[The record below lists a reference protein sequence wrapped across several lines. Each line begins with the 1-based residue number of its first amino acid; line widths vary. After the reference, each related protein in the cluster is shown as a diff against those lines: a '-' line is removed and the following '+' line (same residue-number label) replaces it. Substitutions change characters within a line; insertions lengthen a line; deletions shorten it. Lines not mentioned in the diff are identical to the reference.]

1 MDQPEDRRDETLVPA
16 TVPPPG
22 STEETA
28 PPAIPPTLEP
38 PPERYPFWG
47 YSDFLL
53 FAGLA
58 IPSLLVGVLTVR
70 TILTLLRIRTT
81 LRAAELVPE
90 QFLGYLLLFG
100 ALALI
105 FRVQY
110 GKPFWKSLGWVPF
123 RIPFSLVVA
132 AGVATAFGVAYVS
145 TLLRTPNT
153 PNAMTELMRERS
165 AVILL
170 AVFGTT
176 VGPLCE
182 ELAFRGFLQPLLV
195 RTFGAVPG
203 ILLAALPF
211 GLLHFQEYGYSWRHV
226 VLISLAGSA
235 FGWMRHVSGSTKA
248 ATLMHASYNALFFA
262 VSFGNFA
269 QT

>member
-1 MDQPEDRRDETLVPA
+1 MDQPEDRREETLVPA
-16 TVPPPG
+16 FVPPDA
-22 STEETA
+22 TEDSG
-28 PPAIPPTLEP
+28 PPATPPPPEP
-38 PPERYPFWG
+38 APERYPFWG

-58 IPSLLVGVLTVR
+58 IPSLLVGLITVR
-70 TILTLLRIRTT
+70 TILRLLRIRTT
-81 LRAAELVPE
+81 VQAAELIPE

-100 ALALI
+100 ALAVI

-110 GKPFWKSLGWVPF
+110 GKPFWHSLGWVPI
-123 RIPFSLVVA
+123 RMPFTLVIA
-132 AGVATAFGVAYVS
+132 AGVVTAFAVAYVS

-170 AVFGTT
+170 AIFGTT

-195 RTFGAVPG
+195 RTFGAVAG

-235 FGWMRHVSGSTKA
+235 FGWMRHASGSTKA
-248 ATLMHASYNALFFA
+248 ATLMHASYNALFFF
-262 VSFGNFA
+262 VSFGKFA